1 MLEQEVKNTIK
12 KYNLIKK
19 GDKIIVGVS
28 GGPDSICLANIL
40 YELKDEL
47 GFEMVICHVNH
58 MIREEATSDEEF
70 VQEYCMK
77 RNIIFEAKKI
87 DIKRIA
93 KEKKKGTEETRKRR
107 KI

>member
-1 MLEQEVKNTIK
+1 MLEQKVIDTIK

-40 YELKDEL
+40 YTIKNELQ
-47 GFEMVICHVNH
+47 FEMVICHVNH
-58 MIREEATSDEEF
+58 MIREEADLDEKF
-70 VQEYCMK
+70 VQEYCK
-77 RNIIFEAKKI
+77 KYNIIFEAKKI
-87 DIKRIA
+87 DIEKIA
-93 KEKKKGTEETRKRR
+93 EERKKGTEETRKRR